1 MSAFTRKG
9 FGRIYVENESLI
21 ENVKNII
28 KELDEFEFD
37 YLPNDLIAPFT
48 EYPKLVYIHKFDG
61 LCMNKLTSVC
71 WIRGIKIFA
80 LDNGFERTLS
90 YDLLK

>member
-28 KELDEFEFD
+28 KELDEFEAMYD
-37 YLPNDLIAPFT
+37 RI
-48 EYPKLVYIHKFDG
+48 
-61 LCMNKLTSVC
+61 TS
-71 WIRGIKIFA
+71 KIEAF
-80 LDNGFERTLS
+80 
-90 YDLLK
+90 